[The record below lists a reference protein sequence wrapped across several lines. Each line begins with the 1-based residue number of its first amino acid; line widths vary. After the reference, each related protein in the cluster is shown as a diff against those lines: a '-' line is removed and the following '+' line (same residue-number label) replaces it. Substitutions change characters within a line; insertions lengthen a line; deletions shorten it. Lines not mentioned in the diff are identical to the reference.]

1 MVANATASKAKA
13 NANASTISQVVTST
27 SPKGLNSAP
36 IKTTQV
42 QTPPQAKINNPPN
55 NQAIRKVENSSIPTP
70 QAVTPPASE
79 QVGKVLTKNEKQFV
93 TKKLE
98 EKLQTKTTLEKKD
111 IENLENDYP
120 EYKGLSKKL
129 KAELQD
135 GKITNDELKNL
146 DPNNN
151 NENLDKNKTTKLNA
165 NEFKLL
171 KEELKNK
178 TNLTPEEFKE
188 AMSEANTNKSP
199 EELDSLYKNLSRD
212 NQKLDFNDLDSAFP
226 RNLSPEDKQAQDAVR
241 EYTGEDGLNLPPP
254 PESSSSNS
262 SQKGSSLDRN
272 ASGPSEN
279 IDPSQYSNI
288 EEPKIDVSQFNPKTR
303 AAIQKI
309 ISKYAPNAPVKAE
322 QLMLS
327 SKTTGTPIL
336 AYLVMAVSESHFGT
350 AGRAAYTKN
359 VYNVGNVD
367 NGSNKFHGTW
377 QAGLDN
383 FGSLMAKSYLKPDEL
398 NGQPNSDKAMKGFIQ
413 RDFRR
418 ISDNAR
424 YMTDPTAQ
432 SKIIGLTRDISKMLV
447 NELGSGAN
455 IDS

>member
-135 GKITNDELKNL
+135 GEITNDELKNL

-151 NENLDKNKTTKLNA
+151 NEKVDTNKATKLNA

-171 KEELKNK
+171 
-178 TNLTPEEFKE
+178 
-188 AMSEANTNKSP
+188 
-199 EELDSLYKNLSRD
+199 
-212 NQKLDFNDLDSAFP
+212 
-226 RNLSPEDKQAQDAVR
+226 
-241 EYTGEDGLNLPPP
+241 
-254 PESSSSNS
+254 
-262 SQKGSSLDRN
+262 
-272 ASGPSEN
+272 
-279 IDPSQYSNI
+279 
-288 EEPKIDVSQFNPKTR
+288 
-303 AAIQKI
+303 
-309 ISKYAPNAPVKAE
+309 
-322 QLMLS
+322 
-327 SKTTGTPIL
+327 
-336 AYLVMAVSESHFGT
+336 
-350 AGRAAYTKN
+350 
-359 VYNVGNVD
+359 
-367 NGSNKFHGTW
+367 
-377 QAGLDN
+377 
-383 FGSLMAKSYLKPDEL
+383 
-398 NGQPNSDKAMKGFIQ
+398 
-413 RDFRR
+413 
-418 ISDNAR
+418 
-424 YMTDPTAQ
+424 
-432 SKIIGLTRDISKMLV
+432 
-447 NELGSGAN
+447 
-455 IDS
+455 

>member
-1 MVANATASKAKA
+1 MA
-13 NANASTISQVVTST
+13 ANASTT
-27 SPKGLNSAP
+27 SPVITNTNIKGLNSVLT
-36 IKTTQV
+36 KTTQV
-42 QTPPQAKINNPPN
+42 QTPSQAKINNPPN
-55 NQAIRKVENSSIPTP
+55 NQAIRKVENPSIPTP

-455 IDS
+455 INS

>member
-1 MVANATASKAKA
+1 MAT
-13 NANASTISQVVTST
+13 NESTTSQVVTST

-36 IKTTQV
+36 IKTKKVATNPTNQSGSKK
-42 QTPPQAKINNPPN
+42 PIENGNNKQDKLTKLEKQEP
-55 NQAIRKVENSSIPTP
+55 KTLKTSSTE
-70 QAVTPPASE
+70 SG
-79 QVGKVLTKNEKQFV
+79 QVGKVLTNNEKQFV

-165 NEFKLL
+165 SEFKLL
-171 KEELKNK
+171 KEELRNK
-178 TNLTPEEFKE
+178 TNLTSEEFKE
-188 AMSEANTNKSP
+188 AMSEAKTNKSP

-212 NQKLDFNDLDSAFP
+212 NQKLDFNDLNGAFP
-226 RNLSPEDKQAQDAVR
+226 QNLTDEDRQIRDSVR
-241 EYTGEDGLNLPPP
+241 KYTGEDGFNLPPP

-367 NGSNKFHGTW
+367 NGSNKFQGTW

-418 ISDNAR
+418 IKEGDR

>member
-1 MVANATASKAKA
+1 L
-13 NANASTISQVVTST
+13 TS
-27 SPKGLNSAP
+27 
-36 IKTTQV
+36 
-42 QTPPQAKINNPPN
+42 
-55 NQAIRKVENSSIPTP
+55 
-70 QAVTPPASE
+70 
-79 QVGKVLTKNEKQFV
+79 
-93 TKKLE
+93 
-98 EKLQTKTTLEKKD
+98 
-111 IENLENDYP
+111 
-120 EYKGLSKKL
+120 
-129 KAELQD
+129 
-135 GKITNDELKNL
+135 
-146 DPNNN
+146 
-151 NENLDKNKTTKLNA
+151 
-165 NEFKLL
+165 
-171 KEELKNK
+171 
-178 TNLTPEEFKE
+178 EEFKE
-188 AMSEANTNKSP
+188 AMSEAKTNKSP

-212 NQKLDFNDLDSAFP
+212 NQKLDFNDLNGAFP
-226 RNLSPEDKQAQDAVR
+226 QNPTDEDRQIRDSVR
-241 EYTGEDGLNLPPP
+241 KYTGEDGFNLPPS

>member
-1 MVANATASKAKA
+1 MTLPVGPVDNK
-13 NANASTISQVVTST
+13 TSNNFRINN
-27 SPKGLNSAP
+27 LNSAQSTTVKGNAP
-36 IKTTQV
+36 ITKV
-42 QTPPQAKINNPPN
+42 PPSSQSKINNPPN
-55 NQAIRKVENSSIPTP
+55 NQIISKAETSSIPTP
-70 QAVTPPASE
+70 IGTTPPASE
-79 QVGKVLTKNEKQFV
+79 QIGKVLTNNEKQFV

-129 KAELQD
+129 GAELED

-151 NENLDKNKTTKLNA
+151 ENVDKNKTTKLNA

-178 TNLTPEEFKE
+178 TNLTSEEFKE

-212 NQKLDFNDLDSAFP
+212 NQKLDFNDLNGAFP

-241 EYTGEDGLNLPPP
+241 EYTGEDGFNLPSS
-254 PESSSSNS
+254 PESNSSNS
-262 SQKGSSLDRN
+262 PQAGSSLDRN
-272 ASGPSEN
+272 SSGPSEN

-288 EEPKIDVSQFNPKTR
+288 EEPKIDVSQFNPQTR

-336 AYLVMAVSESHFGT
+336 PYLVMAVSESHFGT

-367 NGSNKFHGTW
+367 NGSNKFQGTW

-447 NELGSGAN
+447 NELRSGAN
-455 IDS
+455 IDP